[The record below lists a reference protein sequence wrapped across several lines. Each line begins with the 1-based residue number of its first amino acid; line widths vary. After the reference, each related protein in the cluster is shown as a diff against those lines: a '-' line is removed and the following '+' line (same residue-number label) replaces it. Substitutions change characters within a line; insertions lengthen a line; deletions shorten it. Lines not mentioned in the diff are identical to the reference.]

1 MKLKVSAITAVI
13 CCAALVVN
21 IPFEIAD
28 TDNDGISNDKEH
40 IIGTDP
46 FNGDQNNNNI
56 KDGEEEW
63 TLSFTVD
70 EDDVY
75 NYDSRVIPTLTVTDK
90 PDMLWTV
97 EFQKYDLFLN
107 EETTPG
113 FLGNCYIPHAG
124 EFNKG
129 RLSFKFKADY
139 LLKDGFDPVI
149 YKYDRNSGKLTEV
162 PQQTVDLQNCTVS
175 ADIYEL
181 TEYILLDRTEVE
193 KVWSDRIER

>member
-97 EFQKYDLFLN
+97 EFQKYD
-107 EETTPG
+107 
-113 FLGNCYIPHAG
+113 
-124 EFNKG
+124 
-129 RLSFKFKADY
+129 
-139 LLKDGFDPVI
+139 
-149 YKYDRNSGKLTEV
+149 RNSGKLTEV